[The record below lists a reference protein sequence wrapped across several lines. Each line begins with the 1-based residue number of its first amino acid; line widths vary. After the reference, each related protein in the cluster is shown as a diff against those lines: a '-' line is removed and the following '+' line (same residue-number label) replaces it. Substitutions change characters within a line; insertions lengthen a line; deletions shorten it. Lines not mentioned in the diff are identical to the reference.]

1 MISGSKCCKLDVIMI
16 NWSYLKIT
24 SSEIHWVKKANI
36 DRPAENKGNR
46 ATTKKREDETLLL
59 SCVDSIRAI

>member
-1 MISGSKCCKLDVIMI
+1 MI

-59 SCVDSIRAI
+59 SCVENIGAI